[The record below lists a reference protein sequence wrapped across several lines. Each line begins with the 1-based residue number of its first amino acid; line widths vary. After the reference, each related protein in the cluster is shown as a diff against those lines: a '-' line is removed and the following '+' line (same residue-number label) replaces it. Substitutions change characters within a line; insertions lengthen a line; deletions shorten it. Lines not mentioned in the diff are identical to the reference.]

1 MKSITFPQK
10 IPTQAPD
17 PSVLSELPK
26 GDKVYVVTKITTN
39 IRTRL
44 YDEKL
49 KCDKFRMQP
58 ISSDKI
64 GLMGMLPVFSSMD
77 AALAYCGDPD
87 LVLTLTAK

>member
-1 MKSITFPQK
+1 MKLINFPSTDQ
-10 IPTQAPD
+10 PLD

-39 IRTRL
+39 VRMRR

-49 KCDKFRMQP
+49 KCEKFRMQP

-64 GLMGMLPVFSSMD
+64 GLIGMLPVFSSMD
-77 AALAYCGDPD
+77 AALVYCGDPD
-87 LVLTLTAK
+87 LILTLTAK

>member
-1 MKSITFPQK
+1 MKSINFPSTDQ
-10 IPTQAPD
+10 PLD

-26 GDKVYVVTKITTN
+26 GDRVYTVTKIITN

-49 KCDKFRMQP
+49 KCEKFRMQP
-58 ISSDKI
+58 VSSDKI
-64 GLMGMLPVFSSMD
+64 GCLGMFPVFSSID